1 MATNYKIMDLAQER
15 EKLLKEKQENLQ
27 QIAVNEAKIE
37 ELKTQLGIDDVSPE
51 NIEKLLGEV
60 NSQIEAL
67 ENQLNSLRE
76 EYNALK

>member
-1 MATNYKIMDLAQER
+1 MATNYKIMNLAQER

-27 QIAVNEAKIE
+27 QIAVNKAKIE

-60 NSQIEAL
+60 NSQIDAL
-67 ENQLNSLRE
+67 EKHLNSLRE